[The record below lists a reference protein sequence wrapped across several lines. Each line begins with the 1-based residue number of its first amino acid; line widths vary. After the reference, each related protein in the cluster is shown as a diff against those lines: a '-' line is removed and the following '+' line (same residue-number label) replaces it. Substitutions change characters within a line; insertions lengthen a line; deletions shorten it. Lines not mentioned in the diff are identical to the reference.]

1 MRQAIPRAICQHAD
15 GGRVTAFS
23 SRSKVT
29 ALRQFHLPSCVCVC
43 VRASRD
49 RRAGEE
55 RAGPGGALPTNG
67 PMSGRSAVPGTEWRR
82 RKSACLLAAAGVA
95 SVAGTAAGL
104 RAPGVALAASLLV
117 SGLIQSHGD
126 TTCCKL
132 PLSLSLLLAHEHS
145 STNTRT

>member
-1 MRQAIPRAICQHAD
+1 MGNLPARGRRTRDSVFLPKQGHGPAAISPP
-15 GGRVTAFS
+15 V
-23 SRSKVT
+23 
-29 ALRQFHLPSCVCVC
+29 CVCVC

-67 PMSGRSAVPGTEWRR
+67 PMSGRSAVPGTVWRR